1 MTRRNYSI
9 APATIWR
16 YVIQNFVSNPHHKKV
31 LSARIID
38 GKTIPCI
45 AMEQG
50 YSESQVFR
58 IVKKYEEMLFAKV
71 KQYL

>member
-1 MTRRNYSI
+1 MITNY
-9 APATIWR
+9 
-16 YVIQNFVSNPHHKKV
+16 VSNPHHKKV
-31 LSARIID
+31 LSARIIE
-38 GKTIPCI
+38 GKTIPCV

-58 IVKKYEEMLFAKV
+58 IVKKYEDMLFEKI